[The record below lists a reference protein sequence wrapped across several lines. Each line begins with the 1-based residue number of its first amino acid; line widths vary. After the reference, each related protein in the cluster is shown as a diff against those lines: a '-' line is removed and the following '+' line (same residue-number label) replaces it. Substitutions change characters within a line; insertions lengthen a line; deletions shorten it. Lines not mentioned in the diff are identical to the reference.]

1 MNAAVSPSMESGER
15 SVIRPEDVHESFR
28 GEFLMLSPNSR
39 RVVSKEL
46 LEDIQELE
54 REGTVADVFDES
66 GLLTQEGYLQL
77 IDAEPDVSLPEEEF
91 LEVVEEVFF
100 TQLKHYGE
108 SLGHPYHD
116 IPHDLETAF
125 NFTKVLAEFLKT
137 TELPLSEVQC
147 AIIDALAHD
156 LGHCGRTL
164 RQFDPSTDE
173 RIIGEISNEMRAV
186 TLLDP
191 ILKKYGFSIRQR
203 LASQGRILAT
213 TFFDFDKE
221 KDLMPDEK
229 LTPHSRLE
237 RLLSISDLAAGA
249 LMEDEERFLDRTEAV
264 LFAEKPKKAWPK
276 DMEDWFKKMD
286 GFFRF
291 FVSKRMKGSNGDV
304 LLETEAIFGAVFKQ
318 RSAMFDVLNDENEQV
333 RNIAGQVFKEFLE
346 NARQRF
352 QPYFDE
358 LQRESGTAA

>member
-1 MNAAVSPSMESGER
+1 MSQSMESGER
-15 SVIRPEDVHESFR
+15 SVIRPGDVHESFR
-28 GEFLMLSPNSR
+28 EEFFALSPNSK
-39 RVVSKEL
+39 RVVSNVL
-46 LEDIQELE
+46 LEDIRKLE
-54 REGTVADVFDES
+54 ADGKVANVFDES
-66 GLLTQEGYLQL
+66 GRLTQGGFLQL
-77 IDAEPDVSLPEEEF
+77 TYAEPDRYLSEREF
-91 LEVVEEVFF
+91 LYMVEEIFF

-116 IPHDLETAF
+116 VPHDLETAL

-164 RQFDPSTDE
+164 RQFNPDTGG
-173 RIIGEISNEMRAV
+173 RIDGEISNEMQAV

-213 TFFDFDKE
+213 TFFDLDKAN
-221 KDLMPDEK
+221 DLRIDEK
-229 LTPHSRLE
+229 SAPHLRLE

-249 LMEDEERFLDRTEAV
+249 LMEDEGRFLDRTEAV
-264 LFAEKPKKAWPK
+264 LFTEKPKKAWPK
-276 DMEDWFKKMD
+276 DMEDWLKKMD

-291 FVSKRMKGSNGDV
+291 FVSKRMKDGNGEV
-304 LLETEAIFGAVFKQ
+304 LPEAQAIFGEVFAQ
-318 RSAMFDVLNDENEQV
+318 RSKLFDVLNNPNERV
-333 RNIAGQVFKEFLE
+333 RDIAGQVFERFLE
-346 NARQRF
+346 AARRRF

-358 LQRESGTAA
+358 LERDRAV